1 MNKKILVFLYLII
14 FFLILIIFS
23 KFNIKIVLEKNLS
36 LIDELKS
43 NNFLLL
49 ILISNTLSTIISFC
63 GFSLPVVIF
72 NGIVF
77 GNLIGFFN
85 SLFSL
90 TLGSYIFYVTYFN
103 SSPKKIFDLYQKKF
117 SRLEKFTSN
126 NQFISFFLIRF
137 FGFGLPFIIHN
148 YFGIFLK
155 IRKSTF
161 ILASLLGM
169 IPLSL
174 QSLIADGLFEIIF
187 KDKFSLSLIMKDF
200 RILIPLII
208 LILLSIIALLIN
220 KLFIKK

>member
-36 LIDELKS
+36 LIDEMKS

-103 SSPKKIFDLYQKKF
+103 SSPKKNF
-117 SRLEKFTSN
+117 
-126 NQFISFFLIRF
+126 
-137 FGFGLPFIIHN
+137 
-148 YFGIFLK
+148 
-155 IRKSTF
+155 
-161 ILASLLGM
+161 
-169 IPLSL
+169 
-174 QSLIADGLFEIIF
+174 
-187 KDKFSLSLIMKDF
+187 
-200 RILIPLII
+200 
-208 LILLSIIALLIN
+208 
-220 KLFIKK
+220 